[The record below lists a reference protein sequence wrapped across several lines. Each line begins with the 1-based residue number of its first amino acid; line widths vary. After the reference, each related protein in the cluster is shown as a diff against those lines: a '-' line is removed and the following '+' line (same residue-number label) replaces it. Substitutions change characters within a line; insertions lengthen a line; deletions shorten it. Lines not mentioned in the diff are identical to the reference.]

1 MAAISYSL
9 TRRESKA
16 LSRISPCRW
25 VEYWLAPAGRGRMSS
40 VTRSLMPRSARL
52 LTNARP
58 TSPPAPVIRVTF
70 LRMDASENWLRN
82 FNHLVTL
89 WTDGDQADRYTAQ
102 LLDAQDVGARFT
114 GQVFPATDIAQV
126 LFPTR
131 QL

>member
-1 MAAISYSL
+1 MATISYSL

-16 LSRISPCRW
+16 LSGVSPREW
-25 VEYWLAPAGRGRMSS
+25 VEYFPASTVRGRMSS
-40 VTRSLMPRSARL
+40 VPRSLMPRSARL

-89 WTDGDQADRYTAQ
+89 WTDGDQADRYT
-102 LLDAQDVGARFT
+102 
-114 GQVFPATDIAQV
+114 
-126 LFPTR
+126 
-131 QL
+131 